1 MSQLDITIFFYNMTG
16 LIICFFITIHL
27 VSFILSKFWY
37 NKKLRNV
44 NINQD
49 PISKDSDNLI
59 YIKRILKT

>member
-37 NKKLRNV
+37 NKKLRNI

-49 PISKDSDNLI
+49 LTSKDSDNLI